1 MSLHV
6 SDFHGPERTFQ
17 LLTQAAGRAGR
28 GELPGSVVIQ
38 TYTPEHY
45 SILAAKQQDYE
56 KFYEQEIQYR
66 KMLHYPPV
74 SNLLLILCASKE
86 EQCAFDAAA
95 LLAAQIEG
103 NEKCERE
110 KILPIGPADAAIA
123 KISDVYKK
131 VLYVKA
137 ENYQIL
143 VDIKDGLEDFMRDDR
158 RFSNVTVQFDFN
170 PADGF

>member
-1 MSLHV
+1 MRPCGG
-6 SDFHGPERTFQ
+6 D
-17 LLTQAAGRAGR
+17 GRNRVYDSADYPYDEKGCNHCF
-28 GELPGSVVIQ
+28 GWIQ
-38 TYTPEHY
+38 
-45 SILAAKQQDYE
+45 Q
-56 KFYEQEIQYR
+56 
-66 KMLHYPPV
+66 
-74 SNLLLILCASKE
+74 
-86 EQCAFDAAA
+86 
-95 LLAAQIEG
+95 
-103 NEKCERE
+103 ERE